1 MLKQFVFK
9 SLFFGFLASIV
20 FFSCKKNNT
29 TDPDPKLEEP
39 NNAVSTLIFG
49 VVTDENNRPLQG
61 VSITINSQSVLTD
74 DQGSFTSKNI
84 KVTQRTVLK
93 ANYNGYF
100 QSIHLLELDGKKTQN
115 VQIKLQKK
123 VAVANFNASSGT
135 TANIGSS
142 GASVVFPANSYVD
155 AKTNQPYTGNIKV
168 YARFANIDSPNFLE
182 TVPATMRATDDNG
195 TVSRLETFGMMEVLM
210 EDESGNPLQ
219 LFKNNATIKMPVA
232 GSQSATAPNSI
243 PLWSLDES
251 TATWKQE
258 GSATKQGNLYVG
270 EVSHFTWWNCDI
282 AQPVSQRAAIKGRT
296 VMTINGTVTPV
307 SGVYVYSTLGG
318 SGYTEPNGTF
328 GYSSVASV
336 TSGTPLTIS
345 FKKYDNCIV
354 VAPIVINIPALS
366 VGEVYDM
373 GDIDVSSLFQTLTPV
388 TISGTVNL
396 CNNTPV
402 GEYAHIKAYDVSN
415 NYIWGAFTDANSQFS
430 IVSCTMPAKIVISNI
445 SGEQQTITNLISGN
459 LGTITLNCSN
469 ANNDNEYFINGDG
482 YNNLRVVYT
491 DANLP
496 MVSDS
501 SAVYFLSTYTPP
513 MYSNHVFSS
522 TSTTWGV
529 TSIDQLKIGM
539 NIQVASSGIQKS
551 YEPVSGQTVITSN
564 TATEI
569 RGTFSGVVKNKQTN
583 ALASI
588 YNGKFKA
595 RKR

>member
-1 MLKQFVFK
+1 MSRQFLLK
-9 SLFFGFLASIV
+9 SLLVSFLATIV

-39 NNAVSTLIFG
+39 NNTVSTLVFG
-49 VVTDENNRPLQG
+49 VVTDENNKPLSG
-61 VSITINSQSVLTD
+61 AVININNQDVLTD
-74 DQGSFTSKNI
+74 NNGNFMSKGLTL
-84 KVTQRTVLK
+84 KQRTVLK

-100 QSIHLLELDGKKTQN
+100 QSIHLLELDGKKTHN
-115 VQIKLQKK
+115 VQVKLQKK
-123 VAVANFNASSGT
+123 VSVANFNASSGT

-142 GASVVFPANSYVD
+142 GASVVFPSNSYVN

-182 TVPATMRATDDNG
+182 TVPATMRATDANG

-210 EDESGNPLQ
+210 EDESGNTLQ
-219 LFKNNATIKMPVA
+219 LSNGRAILKMPVA
-232 GSQSATAPNSI
+232 GSQSTTAPNSI
-243 PLWSLDES
+243 PLWSLDEN

-258 GSATKQGNLYVG
+258 GVATKQGGLYVG

-282 AQPVSQRAAIKGRT
+282 AQPVSQRAAIKGKT
-296 VMTINGTVTPV
+296 VMTINGNVTPV

-318 SGYTEPNGTF
+318 GGNTDTDGTF
-328 GYSSVASV
+328 GYNSVAAV

-345 FKKYDNCIV
+345 FKKYDNCQTAV
-354 VAPIVINIPALS
+354 VTVNIPALS

-373 GDIDVSSLFQTLTPV
+373 GNIDVSALFQNAV
-388 TISGTVNL
+388 VVSGTVNL
-396 CNNTPV
+396 CNNTPA
-402 GEYAHIKAYDVSN
+402 GEFAHIKVYDANN
-415 NYIWGAFTDANSQFS
+415 NYVLGTFTNVSSQFS
-430 IVSCTMPAKIVISNI
+430 FVSCGLPAKIIISNI
-445 SGEQQTITNLISGN
+445 SGEEQTITNLVSGN

-482 YNNLRVVYT
+482 FNNLKVVYT

-496 MVSDS
+496 VVSDS
-501 SAVYFLSTYTPP
+501 SAVYFLGTYTPP
-513 MYSNHVFSS
+513 MYSNHVFST

-529 TSIDQLKIGM
+529 VSLDQLKIGM
-539 NIQVASSGIQKS
+539 NIQVASSGTQKA

-588 YNGKFKA
+588 YNGKFRAK
-595 RKR
+595 KR